1 MYDTLI
7 DLAKKYADLVSEY
20 RVYEEKRKQHEAM
33 GVSCLVDKMNMA
45 QVDTERAKVAREF
58 MDTINK
64 LKEREKT
71 NEHE

>member
-7 DLAKKYADLVSEY
+7 DLAKQYAKLTGEAATY
-20 RVYEEKRKQHEAM
+20 REKKAQHEAM

-45 QVDTERAKVAREF
+45 QVDAERAKVAREF

-64 LKEREKT
+64 IKERD
-71 NEHE
+71 NGRQS